1 MHLHSKTENQ
11 AGTLSQIAKGE
22 IITDLFW
29 LNKAIHDFLL
39 SNKLRHVT
47 FLLPQQSWKWF
58 KKIYKT
64 LLAFPVKFYTISN
77 LHWYETNH
85 IPCSFLQK
93 VADLA
98 ARSSFV
104 WLQKSKSA
112 RIQCNS
118 ERLKNFSQKLS
129 TKKLIMWQKVI
140 WFWQFWYSKK
150 MNWFV
155 KIS

>member
-1 MHLHSKTENQ
+1 MRQPYVMQHLLRSRHRKQKRVIPNNETSN
-11 AGTLSQIAKGE
+11 
-22 IITDLFW
+22 ITDLFW
-29 LNKAIHDFLL
+29 LNEAIHDFLL

-93 VADLA
+93 VAGLA
-98 ARSSFV
+98 VRSSFV

-118 ERLKNFSQKLS
+118 ERLKKFSQKLS
-129 TKKLIMWQKVI
+129 TKKLIMWQEVTLKLE
-140 WFWQFWYSKK
+140 F
-150 MNWFV
+150 
-155 KIS
+155 